1 VSQQSPTFRSGVS
14 YVEIDAVVTD
24 KSGHFVGSLG
34 RDDFVVFEDGKRQDL
49 SVVSLIQITRS
60 TVAATDETA
69 VVPHD
74 SRQAADAADDTN
86 RRWYLIVLDV
96 MHVDPTRTPLLR
108 RRAVEF
114 IEKYLD
120 PFDRAA
126 VVQIGYPGTG
136 PVFTSVA
143 TALVAAVERAI
154 GEKAPSEAVANPNA
168 DPDLLAAP

>member
-1 VSQQSPTFRSGVS
+1 
-14 YVEIDAVVTD
+14 
-24 KSGHFVGSLG
+24 
-34 RDDFVVFEDGKRQDL
+34 
-49 SVVSLIQITRS
+49 
-60 TVAATDETA
+60 
-69 VVPHD
+69 
-74 SRQAADAADDTN
+74 
-86 RRWYLIVLDV
+86 IVLDV

-136 PVFTSVA
+136 PVFTSDA

-154 GEKAPSEAVANPNA
+154 GEKAPSEAVANANA
-168 DPDLLAAP
+168 DPDLLAAGVRADPNASARTYMAERAVFELAALADSMEAIRAPRKALVLFSEGLDIDVVEPRNSEFLEQVRKLYASAA